1 MYCLVL
7 MRYRGPD
14 PREPFTPRWNLNG
27 EPAKGRTFGL
37 PLRGQSPHYSRALT
51 DLVQE
56 CLYEQPGHRPDLKEL
71 KTRVQNGWRAAFKAD
86 ATLDAWDDFL
96 PQPPPPPPPPPK
108 RKPQRCKGIRR
119 NGKACKK
126 KLAADEYCGQHQGQR
141 P

>member
-7 MRYRGPD
+7 VRYQGPD
-14 PREPFTPRWNLNG
+14 PLEPFTPRWKLNS
-27 EPAKGRTFGL
+27 ETAKGRTFGL

-71 KTRVQNGWRAAFKAD
+71 KNRVQDGWRAAFKAD
-86 ATLDAWDDFL
+86 ATLDAWEDFL
-96 PQPPPPPPPPPK
+96 PRPPPPPK
-108 RKPQRCKGIRR
+108 PKRRVCKGTYLTGR
-119 NGKACKK
+119 ACKNK
-126 KLAADEYCGQHQGQR
+126 PTAGGYCGRHQNQR